1 MASFYRSAPLD
12 PSRRGTMVRS
22 YKDRPLPLVRL
33 PVSVRHYG
41 STQKTVTGTTGGG
54 GTVKPR
60 PTSGQLWPRI
70 K

>member
-1 MASFYRSAPLD
+1 MASFYRSAPTD
-12 PSRRGTMVRS
+12 PARKATLVRA
-22 YKDRPLPLVRL
+22 YKNRPLPTVR
-33 PVSVRHYG
+33 PAVSIRRYG
-41 STQKTVTGTTGGG
+41 SSQKTVTGTTGGG